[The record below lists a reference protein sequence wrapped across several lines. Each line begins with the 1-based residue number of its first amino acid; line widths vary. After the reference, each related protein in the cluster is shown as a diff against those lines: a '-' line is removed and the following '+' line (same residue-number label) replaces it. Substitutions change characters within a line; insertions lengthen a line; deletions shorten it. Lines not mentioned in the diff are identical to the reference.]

1 MNITKKLPVTVL
13 SGFLGAG
20 KTTLLNHVLH
30 NKEGLKVAV
39 IVNDMSEVN
48 VDAELVKSEN
58 TLSRTEEKLVEMSN
72 GCICCTLREDLMI
85 EVERL
90 AKEDRFDYLLIESTG
105 ISEPVPVAQT
115 FSFVDEENGIDL
127 SKFSYVDTMVTV
139 VDAFNFFKDFGS
151 PETLMDRKLTDIEG
165 DYRTIVNLLTDQI
178 EFANVIILNKKD
190 LVSEEHIGV
199 LKAAIHKLNPSAKII
214 ESSFSKVDPKKILNT
229 GLFNFEEAEQSA
241 GWIEELNKDEHTPE
255 TEEYG
260 ISSFVYRSQKPFDP
274 ARFWYYVQHHFP
286 STIIRSKGLF
296 WLASR
301 PEQALIW
308 GQAGGSLRAD
318 SAGVWWSSMPFEKR
332 IRYMAFV
339 ENQKQIEA
347 GWNETFGDRKN
358 EIVFIGQ
365 DMDETAIKSAL
376 EACLATE
383 DELATQKWKHGNR
396 ATRMN
401 GQCSGLMFINLKKSL
416 VSIRRYLLKHP
427 GESYNYYHLA
437 GCLRFQRIIVKLD
450 LQLLQLS
457 SFRTDGP
464 IQLALQFL

>member
-1 MNITKKLPVTVL
+1 MLDKKLPVTVL

-90 AKEDRFDYLLIESTG
+90 AKENRFDYLLIESTG
-105 ISEPVPVAQT
+105 ISEPIPVAQT
-115 FSFVDEENGIDL
+115 FSFVDEENDIDL

-139 VDAFNFFKDFGS
+139 VDAFNFFKDFAS
-151 PETLMDRKLTDIEG
+151 HETLMDRELTDMEG

-178 EFANVIILNKKD
+178 EFANVIVLNKAD
-190 LVSEEHIGV
+190 LVSKDALQV
-199 LKAAIHKLNPSAKII
+199 LRAMINKLNPSAKII
-214 ESSFSKVDPKKILNT
+214 ESEFSKVDPKSILNT
-229 GLFNFEEAEQSA
+229 GLFDYEEAEQSA
-241 GWIEELNKDEHTPE
+241 GWIEELNKEEHTPE

-260 ISSFVYRSQKPFDP
+260 ISSFVYRSKKPFDP
-274 ARFWYYVQHHFP
+274 DRFWEFVQQRFP
-286 STIIRSKGLF
+286 NTIIRSKGLF

-301 PEQALIW
+301 PEQAIIW

-318 SAGVWWSSMPFEKR
+318 SAGVWWSSMPFQKR
-332 IRYMAFV
+332 AEYMAFI
-339 ENQKQIEA
+339 ENQDAIEKE
-347 GWNETFGDRKN
+347 WDSTFGDRKN

-365 DMDETAIKSAL
+365 DMDEPSIRESL
-376 EACLATE
+376 DACLATE
-383 DELATQKWKHGNR
+383 NEIE
-396 ATRMN
+396 
-401 GQCSGLMFINLKKSL
+401 SGLWKNG
-416 VSIRRYLLKHP
+416 YLDDWP
-427 GESYNYYHLA
+427 VERSY
-437 GCLRFQRIIVKLD
+437 
-450 LQLLQLS
+450 
-457 SFRTDGP
+457 
-464 IQLALQFL
+464 ALE